1 MKSPAPTAIG
11 NGAGIHI
18 EAGKLDT
25 GKATDTPG
33 ELQDLARAVRR
44 IGSGFRCDP
53 ETIAIAKDEI
63 AHRLNGIARRLAG
76 AA

>member
-1 MKSPAPTAIG
+1 V
-11 NGAGIHI
+11 IHI
-18 EAGKLDT
+18 EAGKLDA
-25 GKATDTPG
+25 GQNTDPSR
-33 ELQDLARAVRR
+33 ELQELARAVRR

-63 AHRLNGIARRLAG
+63 AHKLTGIARRLAG